1 MTQYDPRLPLS
12 CVEELKILFEG
23 GAVGHGDRWAG
34 VLDKVEDGKLPEWGY
49 NELQVVPDL
58 YTQKVRMAVRSD
70 GIHRQYLPLIAIGI
84 AVGTIQAPLVILNF
98 EDYYNNFVK
107 WIGFGA
113 GEGFISANAASASSV
128 VSSLDDIFEAF
139 SSYSY
144 ATRKRLDFSNMAPSC
159 DQKYLGLQIP
169 NDCASVESQ
178 D

>member
-23 GAVGHGDRWAG
+23 
-34 VLDKVEDGKLPEWGY
+34 DGKLPEWGY

-70 GIHRQYLPLIAIGI
+70 GLGI
-84 AVGTIQAPLVILNF
+84 IQAPLVILNF
-98 EDYYNNFVK
+98 EDYYTNFVK

-144 ATRKRLDFSNMAPSC
+144 ATHKRLDFSNIAPYC
-159 DQKYLGLQIP
+159 DQKYLGLQIH
-169 NDCASVESQ
+169 NDCATFESQ